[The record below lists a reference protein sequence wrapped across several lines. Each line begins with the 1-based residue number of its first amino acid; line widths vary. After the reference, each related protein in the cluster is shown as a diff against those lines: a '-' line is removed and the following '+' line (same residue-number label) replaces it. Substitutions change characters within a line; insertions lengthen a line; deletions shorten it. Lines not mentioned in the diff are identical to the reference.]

1 MGQRDLLGT
10 RVLAS
15 HLVVSVDKVKQ
26 YSTDPERFATVSIGI
41 GDRVL
46 FHPAPREPRHK
57 CCEVFRSESRAS
69 GSKTLGTSAAAL
81 LLGFGGLCQL
91 LPPRF
96 VKRELYHCCATAA
109 DAELRCGGLLAKLPS
124 PAFDQ

>member
-46 FHPAPREPRHK
+46 YHK
-57 CCEVFRSESRAS
+57 AS
-69 GSKTLGTSAAAL
+69 DCKA
-81 LLGFGGLCQL
+81 
-91 LPPRF
+91 
-96 VKRELYHCCATAA
+96 
-109 DAELRCGGLLAKLPS
+109 LAKKQRTHPLGW
-124 PAFDQ
+124 AQNDAIDATLAR